1 MKNPCGVRAVS
12 HVRHSAANGTRAR
25 GERTREDGDEAE
37 EVTKEEEEL
46 RSEVK
51 KNPAAAA
58 VGK

>member
-1 MKNPCGVRAVS
+1 MKNPYGVRAAS
-12 HVRHSAANGTRAR
+12 HVRHSAANGTRVRGGR
-25 GERTREDGDEAE
+25 GEDGEEAE
-37 EVTKEEEEL
+37 EVTKEEP

>member
-1 MKNPCGVRAVS
+1 VKNPCGVRAVS
-12 HVRHSAANGTRAR
+12 HVRHSAANVTRAR
-25 GERTREDGDEAE
+25 DKGAREDGDEAE
-37 EVTKEEEEL
+37 EVTKEEP